1 MRSRGYFKKGLNM
14 ANKLLIPINER
25 SSHWT
30 LVVVDPGMKKIDYYD
45 SFRNDGSAVMEA
57 ILDFLQEEHQYS
69 ASNFDR
75 SSWNLESIAYAPFQT
90 DGSSCG
96 PMVIL
101 TAESIGLEKPILH
114 TQDDVRNARKQMQYI
129 LITEAIEDIH
139 EN

>member
-45 SFRNDGSAVMEA
+45 SYRNDGSAVMEA

-75 SSWNLESIAYAPFQT
+75 SSWNLESIAYAPLQS

-101 TAESIGLEKPILH
+101 TAESIGLEKPISH

>member
-45 SFRNDGSAVMEA
+45 SFRNDGSAVMEE

-75 SSWNLESIAYAPFQT
+75 SSWNLESIAYAPLQS

-101 TAESIGLEKPILH
+101 TAESIALEKPILH